1 MECTVALNV
10 LPSGAVCI
18 DMCPPG
24 VRAPFLERR
33 IELLNDCS
41 LGLSLARNI
50 IESHG
55 GSIELRTIA
64 PQSLCAS
71 IVLPAQ
77 PRSADARR
85 ETAGA

>member
-1 MECTVALNV
+1 M
-10 LPSGAVCI
+10 
-18 DMCPPG
+18 DPPG
-24 VRAPFLERR
+24 VRVPLLERR
-33 IELLNDCS
+33 IELLNEGS

-55 GSIELRTIA
+55 GSIELRTIS

-77 PRSADARR
+77 PASADVLN
-85 ETAGA
+85 ETAGV